1 MKFALVALWPVGL
14 AVIFAVALIWSRQT
28 GPDVARSTTGA
39 LGGSH
44 SGYQGR
50 LGWPSGSWLI
60 DAAKII
66 GLVFIGAAVV
76 YGVMGLLGLLVVN
89 HGGVIDHPIYTW
101 TTHHRVH
108 PWVRVLDRLTK
119 IGDTWTCWAAAVAA
133 AVCLS
138 VTWRTRRWLPP
149 IVLAAC
155 MVVDHYTTLALRH
168 TFHRLGPPDSPSGTY
183 PSGGCDRSVLFFGLI
198 AYLLWREFSGG
209 RKAAI
214 WAGATVAALGFNE
227 AYSRV
232 YLTLHWFTDA
242 LSGLLYGALL
252 LAVFIVAIRFL
263 AGPAVSRPGQ
273 GSGRRRA
280 AGESARTSEAIA

>member
-1 MKFALVALWPVGL
+1 MRFALVALWPVGL
-14 AVIFAVALIWSRQT
+14 AVIFAAALIWSRLT
-28 GPDVARSTTGA
+28 GPGVARSTPGA

-50 LGWPSGSWLI
+50 LGWLSGSWLI

-76 YGVMGLLGLLVVN
+76 YGAMGLLGLLVVN

-101 TTHHRVH
+101 TTHLRVR
-108 PWVRVLDRLTK
+108 PWARVLDRLTK
-119 IGDTWTCWAAAVAA
+119 IGDTWTCWAAAGAA
-133 AVCLS
+133 AVCLA

-149 IVLAAC
+149 IVLAAGIF
-155 MVVDHYTTLALRH
+155 VDHYTTLALRH
-168 TFHRLGPPDSPSGTY
+168 TFHRPGPPDSPFGTY

-232 YLTLHWFTDA
+232 YLTRHWFTDA

-252 LAVFIVAIRFL
+252 LAVFIVVIRFV

-273 GSGRRRA
+273 GSGSRPA